1 MDELYPK
8 GRSNIAVQRNERSYF
23 FRMFDAKLDAEKIRK
38 SYSWQAYKKLGEK
51 DEKST
56 DYEIVKN
63 FIGQYD
69 GHFAKVIKIFKIKYI
84 LIYFNNERDTLEAI
98 YRSTMDED
106 MEYLATAATSKCD
119 NFVDAQSS
127 PLSTIPRSKEEH
139 EELDNLNSNFTSR
152 LEEITVNKGKA
163 SVKTTDLETTG
174 KDDVNKNKKHVV
186 TTQGRR
192 DDSDSE

>member
-1 MDELYPK
+1 
-8 GRSNIAVQRNERSYF
+8 
-23 FRMFDAKLDAEKIRK
+23 MFDAKLDAEKIRK

-51 DEKST
+51 DKKST

-63 FIGQYD
+63 VIGQYD
-69 GHFAKVIKIFKIKYI
+69 GHFAKVIKIFKIKCI

-106 MEYLATAATSKCD
+106 MEYLATAATSKGD

-127 PLSTIPRSKEEH
+127 PLFTIPRSKEEH

-152 LEEITVNKGKA
+152 LEGITVNKGKA

-174 KDDVNKNKKHVV
+174 KDNVNKNKKHVV